1 MSSANSA
8 KTPKSDEKDTFLWGW
23 PINRWATITVV
34 VSLGSFVL
42 FVAMPFILGLFIPM
56 FAEKP
61 EEYTYLVDTLDGVAL
76 LLGLVGTLA
85 STISIFMTL
94 ADQKRFTNEKEQ
106 TALLVK
112 SVSELHTEIG
122 IVEDYV
128 RKTFENNRELALQ
141 LYNANII
148 PKQPA
153 DMDFGVST
161 EINGC
166 NWENVQKAKEIPLV
180 ESQQNLPKSRVR
192 KEEGK

>member
-1 MSSANSA
+1 MSSANSGKA
-8 KTPKSDEKDTFLWGW
+8 PKNDEKDTFLWGW
-23 PINRWATITVV
+23 PINRWALLIVV
-34 VSLGSFVL
+34 VSLGSFIL
-42 FVAMPFILGLFIPM
+42 FVAMPFFLGLVIPM

-61 EEYTYLVDTLDGVAL
+61 EEYTYLVDTLDGIAL

-180 ESQQNLPKSRVR
+180 ESQQNLPKSRAR